1 MEALWIVIGVIVV
14 LVIPATVTGMKGKWG
29 FFTAG
34 IFLTAIFL
42 WVGAIRLA
50 KPESHYYERHYG
62 HDKRKRSWERFN
74 KTPYPSATAAPV
86 AGWAPP
92 QPERPVAA

>member
-1 MEALWIVIGVIVV
+1 MEALGIIIGVIVV

-50 KPESHYYERHYG
+50 KPESYWYRERYG
-62 HDKRKRSWERFN
+62 YDKRKRSWERFE
-74 KTPYPSATAAPV
+74 KTAYIDFTERTV
-86 AGWAPP
+86 P
-92 QPERPVAA
+92 QVIA